1 MTEEERLANQK
12 LREFRKRICD
22 RENIRLMKLL
32 SNIDIKNI
40 STKPWPSSEEDLISR
55 VTNLEEIKRFWEE
68 FLQELSEIY
77 GHQISG
83 ESNVIQ
89 NFVEDIDIDQALE
102 SDEKINL
109 ELEGS
114 PEFLEEDQ
122 EDIDY
127 SGDIGFVNDETILD
141 EYEFEPIKKIY
152 SGNIDID
159 TKNARYFNI
168 FSSIFFIKIWWK
180 LWKEKAFF
188 NEFSKDYP
196 LTKQQKVAVLSNEN
210 RNLVVAGAGTGKT
223 HLMIAINHS
232 QQ

>member
-1 MTEEERLANQK
+1 M
-12 LREFRKRICD
+12 
-22 RENIRLMKLL
+22 
-32 SNIDIKNI
+32 
-40 STKPWPSSEEDLISR
+40 
-55 VTNLEEIKRFWEE
+55 

-127 SGDIGFVNDETILD
+127 SGDISFVNDETI
-141 EYEFEPIKKIY
+141 
-152 SGNIDID
+152 
-159 TKNARYFNI
+159 
-168 FSSIFFIKIWWK
+168 
-180 LWKEKAFF
+180 
-188 NEFSKDYP
+188 
-196 LTKQQKVAVLSNEN
+196 
-210 RNLVVAGAGTGKT
+210 
-223 HLMIAINHS
+223 
-232 QQ
+232 

>member
-40 STKPWPSSEEDLISR
+40 STKPWPSSEEDLIPR
-55 VTNLEEIKRFWEE
+55 ITNLEEIRRFWEE

-127 SGDIGFVNDETILD
+127 SGDIGFVNDETIPD

-159 TKNARYFNI
+159 TKMQTLF
-168 FSSIFFIKIWWK
+168 
-180 LWKEKAFF
+180 
-188 NEFSKDYP
+188 
-196 LTKQQKVAVLSNEN
+196 
-210 RNLVVAGAGTGKT
+210 
-223 HLMIAINHS
+223 
-232 QQ
+232 